1 MTIKRYCMLIF
12 ATAMLFIGCGREEP
26 EKVFSERMEV
36 YLELIR
42 NGEPVTEEI
51 NLFNPEL
58 ILEVYS
64 GKKNRIPQLWADWEN
79 VDQLLNSI
87 RNSYFHGLRP
97 GDYHLSAIYDHI
109 NLLVGFRDV
118 DPAAFAAF
126 DLLLTDA
133 FLLLGAHLADGK
145 VDPDTVEP
153 VWNASDAN
161 VENGWKQYLEE
172 SLNSRQVAER
182 LEQLAPAHHMYA
194 SLTES
199 LEWHRQVERNG
210 GWKLFLPDTTL
221 AKGIR
226 HDDVKLLWN
235 RLDPFQEHHQSDNSD
250 IRFFDDTLEQL
261 VIMFQ
266 KGNGLRASGVVDRA
280 TVDALN
286 VSIYDRIP
294 VIKANLDRWRTLEDP
309 ADHYLMVNIPE
320 YELSYVKGGK
330 TVLTLPV
337 IVGSPDRATPVFSS
351 EITKI
356 ELNPFWFVPPG
367 MMRRNILPAIRR
379 DSTYLERRN
388 LEVLDENWRRVDPAS
403 VDWNSGFNDGFPYI
417 IRQRPGPDNEMG
429 TVKFLFP
436 NRYFVTMHGTPYLHQ
451 FNRQERALSNGC
463 IRIRTPVQ
471 LAATLLGGQ
480 DDLNVKGILEII
492 DEENFTRVDM
502 DNPIRI
508 HVFYFTSWVDE
519 HQVTHFRRD
528 VYQKDTSLIAAM
540 EQSPPHHDLPL
551 RIEFPTGMAVANGRK
566 KSGR

>member
-1 MTIKRYCMLIF
+1 MTIKRRFLLII
-12 ATAMLFIGCGREEP
+12 ATTLFFLGCSREEP
-26 EKVFSERMEV
+26 EKVFSERIEV

-42 NGEPVTEEI
+42 KGEPVTEEI
-51 NLFNPEL
+51 SLFNPEL
-58 ILEVYS
+58 ILEVYT
-64 GKKNRIPQLWADWEN
+64 GKKNHIPQLWKDWEN

-109 NLLVGFRDV
+109 NLLIGHRDF

-133 FLLLGAHLADGK
+133 FLMLGAHLADGK
-145 VDPDTVEP
+145 IDADTGEP
-153 VWNASDAN
+153 VWSASDAN
-161 VENGWKQYLEE
+161 LENGWKQYLEE
-172 SLNSRQVAER
+172 SLNGRQVAEK

-194 SLTES
+194 SLAES
-199 LEWHRQVERNG
+199 LEWHLRVERNG

-226 HDDVKLLWN
+226 HDDVELLWQ
-235 RLDPFQEHHQSDNSD
+235 RLDPFQEYHQSDKSD
-250 IRFFDDTLEQL
+250 IRFFDDNLEQL
-261 VIMFQ
+261 VMKFQ

-309 ADHYLMVNIPE
+309 GDHYLMVNIPE
-320 YELSYVKGGK
+320 FELSYVKGGK
-330 TVLTLPV
+330 TVLSLPV

-388 LEVLDENWRRVDPAS
+388 LEVLDENWRRVDPES
-403 VDWNSGFNDGFPYI
+403 VDWDSGFTDGFPYI

-436 NRYFVTMHGTPYLHQ
+436 NRYFVTMHGTPYLNQ

-480 DDLNVKGILEII
+480 DDLDVKGILEII

-519 HQVTHFRRD
+519 QQVTHFRRD
-528 VYQKDTSLIAAM
+528 VYQKDPVLIAAM

-566 KSGR
+566 KAGR